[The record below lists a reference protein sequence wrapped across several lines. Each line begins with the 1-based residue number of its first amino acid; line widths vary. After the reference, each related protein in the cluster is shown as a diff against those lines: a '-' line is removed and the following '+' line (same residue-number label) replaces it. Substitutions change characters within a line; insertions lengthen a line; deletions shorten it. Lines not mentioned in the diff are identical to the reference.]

1 MEIIRIL
8 YIIFYIILQMYL
20 LWGCIC
26 CAIEK
31 EDIRYILFGLVY
43 FTIPNLCILLFLKEW
58 DSFIL
63 K

>member
-43 FTIPNLCILLFLKEW
+43 FTIPNLCILLY
-58 DSFIL
+58 I
-63 K
+63 

>member
-8 YIIFYIILQMYL
+8 YIIFYIILQIYL

-31 EDIRYILFGLVY
+31 EDRSAILFGLLY
-43 FTIPNLCILLFLKEW
+43 FTIPNLCALLY
-58 DSFIL
+58 I
-63 K
+63 